1 MKRELHLLFIFLL
14 IFPALRGQDCTILS
28 KANNISPDK
37 LCSPVTVSWT
47 VSYTGVNNAGKSVSI
62 RYRWDDGTSQTI
74 PALNIAAGIWQ
85 ATASHSYTSNGNTCN
100 YHPQAT
106 LVVNGVECT
115 SSSQQQIVTVWDDDN
130 HNGGIMAISPAIFP
144 ICLGNSANARFRDM
158 TQFNCVPP
166 QEKDVPN
173 LYTRWVQ
180 WIYGTNIT
188 MTGIPVTINGTPRV
202 FPFSAPIVTLP
213 GPVTGS
219 GIFSDIINVASDKLL
234 GQHFQVTLRNW
245 NYCNPYDDPNIPGPP
260 ADLVNGDHPPVITT
274 AIVLI
279 VAYPDATITPVDT
292 LCTGSPDV
300 TLKAHDPGGIW
311 TGNGV
316 TGNKFS
322 PAVAGPGNHIV
333 SYAVTNSN
341 GCTDTDQITITVM
354 PAPPVN
360 ITPVGTVFI
369 NSPPAPLS
377 ATPSGGA
384 WSGPGVTNGTFYPGV
399 AGLGTFT
406 IRYTTLPDRFGCS
419 GSDTIHIK
427 VIKPPMPEADF
438 EPDTVGCTPL
448 KIQFRNKSINGDSY
462 LWDFGDKGYST
473 EKNPVH
479 TYYLPGNYIVS
490 LTVKNPAGESKHEGI
505 TTVYQNPTAVFNVYP
520 TEIVNTA
527 QIAVFY
533 NYSQYAV
540 SSFWKFGDG
549 STSTDEN
556 PWHKYEKEGIY
567 TIKLAVTSKDGC
579 VDSAKFPTPVKVKFV
594 EAELYYAN
602 AFSWNRTGPTSGYWE
617 EGVVNDN
624 IFRPYFT
631 NVIEYKLQIFNRLGV
646 LVYET
651 DDLKKGW
658 DGYLDGVNLALQG
671 VYVWKATGKYANGE
685 YFTKVGDVTFLH

>member
-1 MKRELHLLFIFLL
+1 
-14 IFPALRGQDCTILS
+14 
-28 KANNISPDK
+28 
-37 LCSPVTVSWT
+37 
-47 VSYTGVNNAGKSVSI
+47 
-62 RYRWDDGTSQTI
+62 
-74 PALNIAAGIWQ
+74 
-85 ATASHSYTSNGNTCN
+85 
-100 YHPQAT
+100 
-106 LVVNGVECT
+106 
-115 SSSQQQIVTVWDDDN
+115 
-130 HNGGIMAISPAIFP
+130 MAISPAVFP

-180 WIYGTNIT
+180 WSYGTSIT

-202 FPFSAPIVTLP
+202 FPYSAPIITLP

-219 GIFSDIINVASDKLL
+219 GIYSDIINVAGDKLL

-260 ADLVNGDHPPVITT
+260 ADAVNGDHPPVTTT

-292 LCTGSPDV
+292 LCTDSPAV
-300 TLKAHDPGGIW
+300 TLKAHDQGGTW

-316 TGNKFS
+316 TGDKFS
-322 PAVAGPGNHIV
+322 PALAGPGNHVI
-333 SYAVTNSN
+333 SYSITNSN

-354 PAPPVN
+354 PAPAVN
-360 ITPVGTVFI
+360 ITPVATLFI
-369 NSPPAPLS
+369 NSPPASLS
-377 ATPSGGA
+377 ATPPGGT
-384 WSGPGVTNGTFYPGV
+384 WSGPGVTNGIFYAGV
-399 AGLGTFT
+399 AGLGTHT

-427 VIKPPMPEADF
+427 VIKPPMPKADF
-438 EPDTVGCTPL
+438 DPDTVGCTPL
-448 KIQFRNKSINGDSY
+448 KVQFRNKSINGDSF

-473 EKNPVH
+473 EKDPVH
-479 TYYLPGNYIVS
+479 TYYIPGNYIVR
-490 LTVKNPAGESKHEGI
+490 LTAKNPAGESIHEGI

-520 TEIVNTA
+520 TEIVNTS

-549 STSTDEN
+549 STSADEN
-556 PWHKYEKEGIY
+556 PYHKYEKEGTY
-567 TIKLAVTSKDGC
+567 TIELTVTSKDGC
-579 VDSAKFPTPVKVKFV
+579 IDSSKFPTPVKVKYV
-594 EAELYYAN
+594 DAELYYAN

-624 IFRPYFT
+624 IFRPYFK

-658 DGYLDGVNLALQG
+658 DGYVDSVNLALQG